1 MTNLP
6 HTISGTISEIGE
18 STATIMLENG
28 ETVTVPKRIL
38 SETAFVNSKVR
49 LAVFSDVEMS
59 AEHERLAKAVIEE
72 LLRKE

>member
-38 SETAFVNSKVR
+38 SETVFVNSKVR